1 MVNNF
6 SFSIN
11 FLPIASYLLVINI
24 SLDSRENTKENEPK
38 EENVKQWKR
47 KEVIKD
53 YRFYIINM
61 NMLAMPSIATGVF
74 VYQSFITSSKNWGQ
88 YVIAQSFMSYSVLTV
103 ITLIISGFLVD
114 KFTSRRLLI
123 YINIPLLFSVLVII
137 YFNIP
142 ISAFVFLGLIGITNG
157 LVNLLGSSIW
167 AEIYGV
173 KHIGSIRALTT
184 ALMVFATAAGT
195 ALFGILIDK
204 GFSIEKI
211 AYLSGIYIFSS
222 IVLLFFIRKK
232 LNPINI

>member
-1 MVNNF
+1 MNF
-6 SFSIN
+6 
-11 FLPIASYLLVINI
+11 
-24 SLDSRENTKENEPK
+24 
-38 EENVKQWKR
+38 
-47 KEVIKD
+47 
-53 YRFYIINM
+53 
-61 NMLAMPSIATGVF
+61 
-74 VYQSFITSSKNWGQ
+74 
-88 YVIAQSFMSYSVLTV
+88 
-103 ITLIISGFLVD
+103 
-114 KFTSRRLLI
+114 
-123 YINIPLLFSVLVII
+123 PLLFSILVII

-173 KHIGSIRALTT
+173 KHIGSIKALTT
-184 ALMVFATAAGT
+184 ALMVFATASGT

-211 AYLSGIYIFSS
+211 ASLSGIYIFSS

>member
-1 MVNNF
+1 
-6 SFSIN
+6 
-11 FLPIASYLLVINI
+11 
-24 SLDSRENTKENEPK
+24 
-38 EENVKQWKR
+38 
-47 KEVIKD
+47 
-53 YRFYIINM
+53 
-61 NMLAMPSIATGVF
+61 MLAMPSIATGVF

-114 KFTSRRLLI
+114 KFTSRKLLI

-211 AYLSGIYIFSS
+211 ASLSGIYIFSS